1 MPISDHDVEL
11 DRPPALTRQERYL
24 IAAIL
29 RRARTRG
36 WRAGHRLG
44 WVNQQRGVAVSVSVE
59 PGLLS
64 LWWRG
69 ATGRWP
75 TSPVS
80 YPIASLDEAIHIL
93 LGLRLMPGNFC
104 SHGREALADIAVIC
118 DMAAD
123 ENPQHPDAVRQWRE
137 LARQAR
143 RVGGLID
150 SL

>member
-1 MPISDHDVEL
+1 MPTSDHDVEL
-11 DRPPALTRQERYL
+11 DRPAGLTDEERYL

-44 WVNQQRGVAVSVSVE
+44 WVNQQRGVAVSTE
-59 PGLLS
+59 PGLLN

-69 ATGRWP
+69 DAGRWP

-80 YPIASLDEAIHIL
+80 YPITSLDEAIHIL
-93 LGLRLMPGNFC
+93 LGLRLLPGNFC

-118 DMAAD
+118 DMAAEEYPD
-123 ENPQHPDAVRQWRE
+123 HPDAVRQWRE

-150 SL
+150 AL